1 MKNCKEEGEEAM
13 SGAAADEE
21 AAAIA
26 EEGNKGP
33 AMEIRLCGGH
43 VSFGHDHGGPAMEVH
58 LCGGHVSFGHD
69 HGGPTMEVLWWSGEK
84 RAER

>member
-13 SGAAADEE
+13 AGAAADEE

-33 AMEIRLCGGH
+33 AMEILLCGGH
-43 VSFGHDHGGPAMEVH
+43 VSFSHDHGGPA
-58 LCGGHVSFGHD
+58 
-69 HGGPTMEVLWWSGEK
+69 MEVLWWSGEK
-84 RAER
+84 RDERDRDDGQERREKMWEEI

>member
-13 SGAAADEE
+13 AGAAADEE

-43 VSFGHDHGGPAMEVH
+43 VSFGHDHGGPAMEV
-58 LCGGHVSFGHD
+58 
-69 HGGPTMEVLWWSGEK
+69 LWWSGEK
-84 RAER
+84 RDERDRDDGQERREKMWEEI